1 MERCTCTVPK
11 RWLPR
16 KERIWGA
23 PRVIGLGLGLVL
35 GSRGGVIRV
44 GVRARGVV

>member
-23 PRVIGLGLGLVL
+23 PRVIWLGLGLVL
-35 GSRGGVIRV
+35 GYRGGVIRHE
-44 GVRARGVV
+44 VRARAVV